1 MALPDLFT
9 HLSDYIAAAAALGT
23 AAYALVDG
31 SKAFWGGVSNCGFR
45 HIRDEV
51 KRFFPE
57 EVSERKDSDNP
68 LQLSEVL
75 DTLRAN
81 WLNGTALIDQK
92 AIAKSLIKLRLNTV
106 NAPDLAKATGV
117 DKEKLVA
124 IAVKIAS
131 GSTLTQDQNDLFGR
145 FDLMLTAILDKG
157 YQRADQSYRNSAK
170 AWSIFV
176 SVVLALVGA
185 MVVYGES
192 LSFNK
197 NIDFNIIGGA
207 ILLGLAATPIAPIA
221 KDLTSALAA
230 GVKAAQMLRK

>member
-1 MALPDLFT
+1 MLPDLFQN
-9 HLSDYIAAAAALGT
+9 LSDYIAAAAALGT

-31 SKAFWGGVSNCGFR
+31 SKAFFGGVSNCGFGY
-45 HIRDEV
+45 IENVV
-51 KRFFPE
+51 KNFFPKDAAK
-57 EVSERKDSDNP
+57 KDSDNP

-81 WLNGTALIDQK
+81 WLNGTALADQK
-92 AIAKSLIKLRLNTV
+92 AIAKSLIKLRLNIV
-106 NAPDLAKATGV
+106 NAPELAKATGV
-117 DKEKLVA
+117 DKEKLAA
-124 IAVKIAS
+124 IAAKIAS
-131 GSTLTQDQNDLFGR
+131 GGTLTQYENDVFGR

-185 MVVYGES
+185 MVVHEES
-192 LSFNK
+192 LSIDK
-197 NIDFNIIGGA
+197 DIDFNIIGGA